1 MRLTKSD
8 GRRPSHCFQNA
19 SFFLYLF
26 AFPPFFLS
34 FSLSPGVRGSTL
46 NHNPWNQIR
55 KQRHRERERK
65 REMISKR
72 EGKKTNAD
80 LDVAFLLLRP
90 SSTFTTKKHRRRRS
104 TPLLAAPFYAA
115 GSAVRFAL
123 ELLPALLA
131 LFAAGGAEA
140 KARLLGGGVSPSSSS
155 PFSPPLPGVPA
166 ASSLRKRRSGRGVV
180 LGLAAAAAA
189 ANGIANLLLD
199 AATRRKV
206 AAVAEARGYPAEA
219 LERARDRAGRRVDP
233 TALLSARRGMSEDLE
248 GAGIGYGSSGG
259 GGGESGGGGRGGAA
273 AAAAEAAEAA
283 AEARAS
289 AEASSPRSPPSNSQA
304 PPPPSSPLPPSSPPA
319 YALRRPPLPPPPRN
333 AFGDPLALLV
343 PPPVARYLRFALP
356 GGPRPALRLT
366 RATQTGDFR
375 FRIATGLRPDEGWK
389 RVTATQTWNASA
401 STPGYCWA
409 ASVTLAPG
417 LWVRGW
423 DALCG
428 EYESFSPSS
437 SSSKEKKPRKK
448 ILHRGKK
455 TNVPHPPP
463 KKKTR

>member
-1 MRLTKSD
+1 M
-8 GRRPSHCFQNA
+8 
-19 SFFLYLF
+19 
-26 AFPPFFLS
+26 
-34 FSLSPGVRGSTL
+34 
-46 NHNPWNQIR
+46 
-55 KQRHRERERK
+55 
-65 REMISKR
+65 
-72 EGKKTNAD
+72 
-80 LDVAFLLLRP
+80 
-90 SSTFTTKKHRRRRS
+90 
-104 TPLLAAPFYAA
+104 
-115 GSAVRFAL
+115 RFAL

-219 LERARDRAGRRVDP
+219 LERARDRAE
-233 TALLSARRGMSEDLE
+233 AARRPH
-248 GAGIGYGSSGG
+248 GAAVGQARDERGPGGGRHRVREQRRRRRRKWRRRKRGSGG
-259 GGGESGGGGRGGAA
+259 GGGGGSGGSGGGEGLGRGVV
-273 AAAAEAAEAA
+273 
-283 AEARAS
+283 
-289 AEASSPRSPPSNSQA
+289 PSVPALELPA

-356 GGPRPALRLT
+356 GGPRPALRLA

-428 EYESFSPSS
+428 EWRCVGVFSPSS

>member
-155 PFSPPLPGVPA
+155 PPPSLAPSPSGPLYGHGGSPVRA
-166 ASSLRKRRSGRGVV
+166 
-180 LGLAAAAAA
+180 LAAGPGDALVS
-189 ANGIANLLLD
+189 GD
-199 AATRRKV
+199 AAGNV
-206 AAVAEARGYPAEA
+206 
-219 LERARDRAGRRVDP
+219 
-233 TALLSARRGMSEDLE
+233 LLW
-248 GAGIGYGSSGG
+248 
-259 GGGESGGGGRGGAA
+259 
-273 AAAAEAAEAA
+273 
-283 AEARAS
+283 
-289 AEASSPRSPPSNSQA
+289 
-304 PPPPSSPLPPSSPPA
+304 
-319 YALRRPPLPPPPRN
+319 
-333 AFGDPLALLV
+333 
-343 PPPVARYLRFALP
+343 
-356 GGPRPALRLT
+356 RL
-366 RATQTGDFR
+366 
-375 FRIATGLRPDEGWK
+375 
-389 RVTATQTWNASA
+389 
-401 STPGYCWA
+401 
-409 ASVTLAPG
+409 
-417 LWVRGW
+417 
-423 DALCG
+423 
-428 EYESFSPSS
+428 
-437 SSSKEKKPRKK
+437 
-448 ILHRGKK
+448 
-455 TNVPHPPP
+455 
-463 KKKTR
+463 